1 MQKSED
7 VSKGLSVTEELKKAC
22 KKPYCRRLS
31 TLKNCLDGD
40 LVSFPSFRF
49 LLRELKTHKIAFC
62 IRVSAIVFLLL
73 RLQCFVQP
81 AKNYPDPLLIA

>member
-1 MQKSED
+1 MQKSKD
-7 VSKGLSVTEELKKAC
+7 VSKGLSVKEELKKAC

-31 TLKNCLDGD
+31 TLKSCSDGD

-62 IRVSAIVFLLL
+62 IRVSAIFLLL

>member
-1 MQKSED
+1 
-7 VSKGLSVTEELKKAC
+7 VSKRLSVTEELKKAC

-62 IRVSAIVFLLL
+62 IRVSAIVLLL

-81 AKNYPDPLLIA
+81 AKNYRHPLLIA